1 MTREQEIRH
10 ECLLQL
16 YGAQGIVL
24 SSEHI
29 RKVARRQ
36 AFDYSDGEI
45 RAALYFLVGQG
56 FAEKVTDPGTGLVAY
71 RITSKG
77 MLQYENEDASH

>member
-16 YGAQGIVL
+16 YGSKEITISAAL
-24 SSEHI
+24 I

-36 AFDYSDGEI
+36 GFDYTEREVRDALFFLRGQSMCEQVRDEATGEV
-45 RAALYFLVGQG
+45 R
-56 FAEKVTDPGTGLVAY
+56 E

-77 MLQYENEDASH
+77 MLEWESK